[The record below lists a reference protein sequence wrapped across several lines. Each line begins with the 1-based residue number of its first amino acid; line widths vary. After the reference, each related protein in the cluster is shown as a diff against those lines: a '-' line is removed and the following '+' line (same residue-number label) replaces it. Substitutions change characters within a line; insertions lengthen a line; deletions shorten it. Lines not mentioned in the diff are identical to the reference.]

1 MSKPF
6 YRQSKLLQASLK
18 PFHLLSSARGRAF
31 VGRKDSPQG
40 QRRMNGMHIQRVCLV
55 INPRDGQNLSKLTG
69 ILAVFAAA
77 GWHTDIALKEYG
89 GHTMELATKAARKGY
104 DLVIAYG
111 GDGTLNQ
118 VVNGAMN
125 GKKQKSIVGVLPGG
139 TVNQWAAEVSIP
151 QDPLKAALA
160 LVSSDVREV
169 DVARVE
175 VTSLAF
181 LPTPQEDQQPA
192 GVGTQG
198 KKEDKGKGKTPS
210 KARHHFLLMGGL
222 GIDAAVMSRVNKTLK
237 HHIGVAAVGLAA
249 TEEMTAQHAFP
260 VEIWVTEK
268 GKDAERVWQGE
279 AFQVVI
285 GNTRRYANTVEI
297 TADASIDDGLLDAC
311 VITAGD
317 PLSTVQQVVSLLFRR
332 KPDNR
337 ETEFFRGAQFSIRVP
352 ASIALQLDGTT
363 VRLKDYLSKSDR
375 KALQLAGDM
384 EHVMVTYQF
393 DALLRALHVA
403 IPCTYEGT
411 LFERS
416 PHDGTSPSQEQ
427 KDTMNDPSQ
436 QPETSSTRV
445 QQQSREQLGTLLE
458 HGRKVTVV
466 GVTTHPGK
474 KRTYIVAG
482 TTAKRSTG
490 ETTPVAICIDDSTT
504 LLKQTG
510 EPAAA
515 IEVMHLQENM
525 EIVVEG
531 KKSKRGVIQ
540 ATGVVV

>member
-1 MSKPF
+1 M
-6 YRQSKLLQASLK
+6 Y
-18 PFHLLSSARGRAF
+18 H
-31 VGRKDSPQG
+31 
-40 QRRMNGMHIQRVCLV
+40 QRVCLV
-55 INPRDGQNLSKLTG
+55 INPRDGQNLAKLTG

-89 GHTMELATKAARKGY
+89 GHTMELATKAARQGY

-118 VVNGAMN
+118 VVNGAIN

-160 LVSSDVREV
+160 LVSSNVREV

-181 LPTPQEDQQPA
+181 LPSTQEDQQSPREN
-192 GVGTQG
+192 QHG
-198 KKEDKGKGKTPS
+198 KKERKGKRKTPS

-222 GIDAAVMSRVNKTLK
+222 GIDAAIMGRVNKTLK
-237 HHIGVAAVGLAA
+237 HHIGVAAVGIAA
-249 TEEMTAQHAFP
+249 TEQMTAQHAFP
-260 VEIWVTEK
+260 VEMWVTEK
-268 GKDAERVWQGE
+268 GRDTERVWQGE
-279 AFQVVI
+279 ALQVII
-285 GNTRRYANTVEI
+285 GNTRRYANTVEM
-297 TADASIDDGLLDAC
+297 TADASIDDGMLDAC

-317 PLSTVQQVVSLLFRR
+317 PLSTVQQVASLLFRR

-337 ETEFFRGAQFSIRVP
+337 TTEFFRGAHLSIRVP
-352 ASIALQLDGTT
+352 ASIALQLDGST
-363 VRLKDYLSKSDR
+363 VRLKDYLRKSDR
-375 KALQLAGDM
+375 KALQRAGDV

-393 DALLRALHVA
+393 DALPRALHVA
-403 IPCTYEGT
+403 IPCTYDGT

-416 PHDGTSPSQEQ
+416 DHDGTSQSTGQE
-427 KDTMNDPSQ
+427 DTSNDPSRL
-436 QPETSSTRV
+436 PGTPSTAE

-466 GVTTHPGK
+466 GVTTHPDN

-482 TTAKRSTG
+482 NTSKLSTG
-490 ETTPVAICIDDSTT
+490 ETTPVAICIDESTT

-510 EPAAA
+510 ESATAV
-515 IEVMHLQENM
+515 EVEHLQENM

-531 KKSKRGVIQ
+531 KKSKRGVIH